1 MDAPPLQGLP
11 ERELYDGEG
20 DLAKES
26 DAPAAVQL
34 HPHMAQATSV
44 PLVQDVGEGGE
55 RARML
60 ARLGSLLDNFGGHS
74 DGAGSD
80 LAETGSQHVH
90 AGLPASAAVGAVL
103 YEGLP
108 LSIVGNGWGRGGEVA
123 LDGVVGDEEES
134 CAGGGADNGAA
145 DAAID
150 AREAARGRE
159 AGRGLEAGLEGVE
172 RVEGEVDGGACEAAG
187 LGPWASAR
195 ELSAASTH
203 TRHLL

>member
-1 MDAPPLQGLP
+1 
-11 ERELYDGEG
+11 
-20 DLAKES
+20 
-26 DAPAAVQL
+26 
-34 HPHMAQATSV
+34 
-44 PLVQDVGEGGE
+44 
-55 RARML
+55 
-60 ARLGSLLDNFGGHS
+60 
-74 DGAGSD
+74 
-80 LAETGSQHVH
+80 
-90 AGLPASAAVGAVL
+90 VL

-108 LSIVGNGWGRGGEVA
+108 LSIVGNGRGRGGEVA
-123 LDGVVGDEEES
+123 LHGVVGDEEES

-150 AREAARGRE
+150 AGEAARGRE